1 MTQKGSGD
9 GTKISASYERAVSS
23 FSSLSLEGN
32 YYKYKANGVHT
43 FHLTS
48 SDASQKLNQVNWK
61 SSEIKLVY
69 RSLF

>member
-1 MTQKGSGD
+1 MTQKGEGS
-9 GTKISASYERAVSS
+9 GTKISVSYERAVSN
-23 FSSLSLEGN
+23 FSSLSLAGN
-32 YYKYKANGVHT
+32 FHKYNADGTHT

-61 SSEIKLVY
+61 SSEVKLVY